1 MKATK
6 IISECEL
13 FRLFS
18 LCGEAFSSDEIS
30 ARLEAAIEHFVERIS
45 RLLRKRPVI
54 DQLRLLAH
62 LCGYLE
68 RMKYRYAEEPIKKGY
83 FETIIAHVEIE
94 RRILLVQ
101 LRYPALATQQ
111 SKHIRSPYYWSAE
124 YTLTDLMELISAL
137 HASGAIRKADGTPAE
152 LNKLVRTFELLLNV
166 SMQHIYITDYQRLFI
181 LIGTTSVLTNTKNVW
196 TNANH
201 CISWFCIYVLYRLF
215 SALLWNVRYQIQC
228 IG

>member
-30 ARLEAAIEHFVERIS
+30 TRLETAIEHFVERIS

-101 LRYPALATQQ
+101 LRYPALATR
-111 SKHIRSPYYWSAE
+111 H
-124 YTLTDLMELISAL
+124 TLTDLMELISAL

-166 SMQHIYITDYQRLFI
+166 SFKNPDRCRNAALNRKVNVTKFLDALKQALVERSQR
-181 LIGTTSVLTNTKNVW
+181 
-196 TNANH
+196 
-201 CISWFCIYVLYRLF
+201 
-215 SALLWNVRYQIQC
+215 
-228 IG
+228 

>member
-30 ARLEAAIEHFVERIS
+30 TRLETAIEHFVERIS
-45 RLLRKRPVI
+45 R
-54 DQLRLLAH
+54 QLRLLAH

-101 LRYPALATQQ
+101 LRYPALATRQ

-166 SMQHIYITDYQRLFI
+166 SFKNPDRCRNAALNRKVNVTKFLDALKQALVERSQR
-181 LIGTTSVLTNTKNVW
+181 
-196 TNANH
+196 
-201 CISWFCIYVLYRLF
+201 
-215 SALLWNVRYQIQC
+215 
-228 IG
+228 

>member
-166 SMQHIYITDYQRLFI
+166 SMQHIMPIDYQ
-181 LIGTTSVLTNTKNVW
+181 
-196 TNANH
+196 
-201 CISWFCIYVLYRLF
+201 
-215 SALLWNVRYQIQC
+215 
-228 IG
+228 

>member
-30 ARLEAAIEHFVERIS
+30 TRLETAIEHFVERIS

-101 LRYPALATQQ
+101 LRYPALATRQ
-111 SKHIRSPYYWSAE
+111 SKHIRSPYYLS
-124 YTLTDLMELISAL
+124 LI
-137 HASGAIRKADGTPAE
+137 
-152 LNKLVRTFELLLNV
+152 
-166 SMQHIYITDYQRLFI
+166 HI
-181 LIGTTSVLTNTKNVW
+181 
-196 TNANH
+196 
-201 CISWFCIYVLYRLF
+201 
-215 SALLWNVRYQIQC
+215 
-228 IG
+228 

>member
-111 SKHIRSPYYWSAE
+111 SKHIRS

-166 SMQHIYITDYQRLFI
+166 SFKNPDRCRNATLNRKVNVTKFLDALKQALVERSQR
-181 LIGTTSVLTNTKNVW
+181 
-196 TNANH
+196 
-201 CISWFCIYVLYRLF
+201 
-215 SALLWNVRYQIQC
+215 
-228 IG
+228 

>member
-30 ARLEAAIEHFVERIS
+30 TRLETAIEHFVE
-45 RLLRKRPVI
+45 PVI

-101 LRYPALATQQ
+101 LRYPALATRQ

-166 SMQHIYITDYQRLFI
+166 SFKNPDRCRNAALNRKVNVTKFLDALKQALVERSQR
-181 LIGTTSVLTNTKNVW
+181 
-196 TNANH
+196 
-201 CISWFCIYVLYRLF
+201 
-215 SALLWNVRYQIQC
+215 
-228 IG
+228 

>member
-152 LNKLVRTFELLLNV
+152 LNKLVRSFELLLNV
-166 SMQHIYITDYQRLFI
+166 SFKNPDRCRNAALNRKVCVTKFLDTLKLALVERSQR
-181 LIGTTSVLTNTKNVW
+181 
-196 TNANH
+196 
-201 CISWFCIYVLYRLF
+201 
-215 SALLWNVRYQIQC
+215 
-228 IG
+228 

>member
-166 SMQHIYITDYQRLFI
+166 SMQ
-181 LIGTTSVLTNTKNVW
+181 K
-196 TNANH
+196 
-201 CISWFCIYVLYRLF
+201 VLYFNNLF
-215 SALLWNVRYQIQC
+215 YINDLYMYMCLLRDKLGTK
-228 IG
+228 IGVKNAKKNKYRH

>member
-101 LRYPALATQQ
+101 LRYPALA
-111 SKHIRSPYYWSAE
+111 PYYWSAE

-166 SMQHIYITDYQRLFI
+166 SFKNPDRCRNATLNRKVNVTKFLDALKQALVERSQR
-181 LIGTTSVLTNTKNVW
+181 
-196 TNANH
+196 
-201 CISWFCIYVLYRLF
+201 
-215 SALLWNVRYQIQC
+215 
-228 IG
+228 